1 MSLLIIGSQTLTKIV
16 LNKSFINL
24 MRSFLFAVLFGA
36 TTWAQN
42 SNNSYI
48 IDAEFIHIG
57 TGELLSNGRILVNKG
72 IIQAIGAQYEIKA
85 PAGAVRLKAQVV
97 TPGFIDAHTVV
108 GLAGYLNDP
117 GSDQDQLDRSNAIQP
132 ELRALDA
139 YNPEEPLVAHL
150 RNHGVTTIQTGHAP
164 GAIVSGQSL
173 IIKTNA
179 QRAEQAL
186 VHESML
192 TFSLGGVIS
201 GAFSKPG
208 TRAKA
213 MAMIRQKLHKAEE
226 YAHKRAAGT
235 LSSTDLGMEAL
246 ADLLNGQTQA
256 LVSVHK
262 AQDILTALRLQ
273 KEFNFPMVLD
283 GVAEIYLVLDQVK
296 ESGIPVVIHP
306 TMMRATGEAVNVS
319 METAALLAKEGIPF
333 AFQSGHENYVPK
345 TRVVL
350 FEAGVAVNNGLSSRL
365 AVQHL
370 SLYAAQLLG
379 IDQRV
384 GSLEVGKDADLV
396 LFNGDPFEYT
406 TTVDLVMIDGQ
417 LMK

>member
-16 LNKSFINL
+16 FNKSFINL

-48 IDAEFIHIG
+48 IDAESIHIG
-57 TGELLSNGRILVNKG
+57 TGKLLSNGRILINKG
-72 IIQAIGAQYEIKA
+72 IIQAIGSQYEIDA
-85 PAGAVRLKAQVV
+85 PGGAVRLEAQVV

-150 RNHGVTTIQTGHAP
+150 RNHGITTIQTGHAP
-164 GAIVSGQSL
+164 GALVSGQSL

-213 MAMIRQKLHKAEE
+213 MAMIRQELHKAEE
-226 YAHKRAAGT
+226 YANKRAAGT

-246 ADLLNGQTQA
+246 ADLLDGQTQA

-296 ESGIPVVIHP
+296 ESGVPVVIHP
-306 TMMRATGEAVNVS
+306 TMLRATGEAVNVS
-319 METAALLAKEGIPF
+319 METAALLAREGIPF

-345 TRVVL
+345 TRVIL

>member
-1 MSLLIIGSQTLTKIV
+1 MNSLPIYSQSMTKTVLIKSITALFCSFLLIA
-16 LNKSFINL
+16 
-24 MRSFLFAVLFGA
+24 LFSA
-36 TTWAQN
+36 TSWAQSSDN
-42 SNNSYI
+42 LYI
-48 IDAEFIHIG
+48 IDADSIHIG
-57 TGELLSNGRILVNKG
+57 TGEVLYNGRILVNNG
-72 IIQAIGAQYEIKA
+72 IIRAVGAQSEIEI
-85 PAGAVRLKAQVV
+85 PSGATRLEAQVV

-117 GSDQDQLDRSNAIQP
+117 GNDQDQLDRSSAIQP

-139 YNPEEPLVAHL
+139 YNPAEPLVTHL

-164 GAIVSGQSL
+164 GALISGQSL

-179 QRAEQAL
+179 QQAQQAL
-186 VHESML
+186 VRQSML

-208 TRAKA
+208 TRAKS
-213 MAMIRQKLHKAEE
+213 MAMIRQELIKAQD
-226 YAHKRAAGT
+226 YAKKRSAGT

-246 ADLLNGQTQA
+246 ADLLDGRTQA
-256 LVSVHK
+256 LVSVHR

-273 KEFNFPMVLD
+273 KEFGFQMVLD

-296 ESGIPVVIHP
+296 ESGAPVILHP
-306 TMMRATGEAVNVS
+306 TMLRATGEAVNVS
-319 METAALLAKEGIPF
+319 METAALLAEEGIPF
-333 AFQSGHENYVPK
+333 AFQSGYENYVPK

-350 FEAGVAVNNGLSSRL
+350 FEAGVAVNNGLNPRQ

-406 TTVDLVMIDGQ
+406 TTVDQVMIDGQ
-417 LMK
+417 IMK

>member
-1 MSLLIIGSQTLTKIV
+1 MNLFIIELQTLTKIV
-16 LNKSFINL
+16 FNKSFINL
-24 MRSFLFAVLFGA
+24 VRSFLIVVLFEA

-42 SNNSYI
+42 SNHSYI
-48 IDAEFIHIG
+48 IDAESIHIG
-57 TGELLSNGRILVNKG
+57 TGKLLSNGRIVVNKG
-72 IIQAIGAQYEIKA
+72 IIQAVGTQYEIKA
-85 PAGAVRLKAQVV
+85 PDGAVRLEAQVV

-179 QRAEQAL
+179 KRAEQAL

-213 MAMIRQKLHKAEE
+213 MAMIRQELHKAEE

-246 ADLLNGQTQA
+246 ADLLDGQTQA

-273 KEFNFPMVLD
+273 KEFGFPMVLD

-296 ESGIPVVIHP
+296 ESGVPVVIHP
-306 TMMRATGEAVNVS
+306 TMLRATGEAVNVS

-333 AFQSGHENYVPK
+333 AFQSGHEGYVPK

>member
-16 LNKSFINL
+16 FNKSFINL

-48 IDAEFIHIG
+48 IDAESIHIG
-57 TGELLSNGRILVNKG
+57 TGKLLSNGRILVNKG
-72 IIQAIGAQYEIKA
+72 IIQAIGTQYEIDA
-85 PAGAVRLKAQVV
+85 PGGAVRLEAQVV

-150 RNHGVTTIQTGHAP
+150 RNHGITTIQTGHAP

-179 QRAEQAL
+179 QRVEQAL

-213 MAMIRQKLHKAEE
+213 MAMIRQELHKAEE

-235 LSSTDLGMEAL
+235 LLSTDLGMEAL
-246 ADLLNGQTQA
+246 ADLLDGQTQA

-296 ESGIPVVIHP
+296 ESGVPVVIHP
-306 TMMRATGEAVNVS
+306 TMLRATGEAVNVS
-319 METAALLAKEGIPF
+319 METAALLAREGIPF

-345 TRVVL
+345 TRVIL

-384 GSLEVGKDADLV
+384 GSLEIGKDADLV

>member
-1 MSLLIIGSQTLTKIV
+1 MGAQSEIEIPS
-16 LNKSFINL
+16 
-24 MRSFLFAVLFGA
+24 GA
-36 TTWAQN
+36 T
-42 SNNSYI
+42 
-48 IDAEFIHIG
+48 
-57 TGELLSNGRILVNKG
+57 
-72 IIQAIGAQYEIKA
+72 
-85 PAGAVRLKAQVV
+85 RLEAQVV

-117 GSDQDQLDRSNAIQP
+117 GNDQDQLDRSSAIQP

-139 YNPEEPLVAHL
+139 YNPAEPLVTHL

-164 GAIVSGQSL
+164 GALISGQSL

-179 QRAEQAL
+179 QQAQQAL
-186 VHESML
+186 VRQSML

-208 TRAKA
+208 TRAKS
-213 MAMIRQKLHKAEE
+213 MAMIRQELIKAQD
-226 YAHKRAAGT
+226 YAKKRSAGT

-246 ADLLNGQTQA
+246 ADLLDGRTQA
-256 LVSVHK
+256 LVSVHR

-273 KEFNFPMVLD
+273 KEFGFQMVLD

-296 ESGIPVVIHP
+296 ESGAPVILHP
-306 TMMRATGEAVNVS
+306 TMLRATGEAVNVS
-319 METAALLAKEGIPF
+319 METAALLAEEGISF
-333 AFQSGHENYVPK
+333 AFQSGYENYVPK

-350 FEAGVAVNNGLSSRL
+350 FEAGVAVNNGLNPRQ

-406 TTVDLVMIDGQ
+406 TTVDQVMIDGQ
-417 LMK
+417 IMK

>member
-1 MSLLIIGSQTLTKIV
+1 MTSLPIYSHTMTKTALNRSITTL
-16 LNKSFINL
+16 F
-24 MRSFLFAVLFGA
+24 RSFLLIALFSA
-36 TTWAQN
+36 ATWAQ
-42 SNNSYI
+42 SSDKLYI
-48 IDAEFIHIG
+48 IDADSIHIG
-57 TGELLSNGRILVNKG
+57 NGEIIYNGRVLVRSG
-72 IIQAIGAQYEIKA
+72 IIRAVGAQSEIEI
-85 PAGAVRLKAQVV
+85 PSGATRLEAQVV

-139 YNPEEPLVAHL
+139 YNPAEPLVTHL

-164 GAIVSGQSL
+164 GALISGQSL

-179 QRAEQAL
+179 QQAQQAL
-186 VHESML
+186 ISQSML
-192 TFSLGGVIS
+192 TFSLGGAIS

-208 TRAKA
+208 TRAKS
-213 MAMIRQKLHKAEE
+213 MAMIRQELIKAQD
-226 YAHKRAAGT
+226 YAKKRSAGT

-246 ADLLNGQTQA
+246 ADLLDGRTQA
-256 LVSVHK
+256 LVSVHR

-273 KEFNFPMVLD
+273 KEFGFQMVLD
-283 GVAEIYLVLDQVK
+283 GVAEVYLVLDKVK
-296 ESGIPVVIHP
+296 ESGVPVILHP
-306 TMMRATGEAVNVS
+306 TMLRATGEAVNVS
-319 METAALLAKEGIPF
+319 METAALLAEEGIPF
-333 AFQSGHENYVPK
+333 AFQSGYENYVPK

-350 FEAGVAVNNGLSSRL
+350 FEAGVAVNNGLNSRL

-379 IDQRV
+379 INQRV

-406 TTVDLVMIDGQ
+406 TTVDQVMIDGQ
-417 LMK
+417 IMK

>member
-16 LNKSFINL
+16 LNKSFVNL

-72 IIQAIGAQYEIKA
+72 IIQAVGAQYEIKA
-85 PAGAVRLKAQVV
+85 PAGAVRLEAQVV

-150 RNHGVTTIQTGHAP
+150 RNHGITTIQTGHAP

-213 MAMIRQKLHKAEE
+213 MAMIRQELHKAEE

>member
-16 LNKSFINL
+16 FNKSFINL
-24 MRSFLFAVLFGA
+24 MRSFLLTVLFGA

-48 IDAEFIHIG
+48 IDAESIHIG
-57 TGELLSNGRILVNKG
+57 TGKLLSNGRILVNKG
-72 IIQAIGAQYEIKA
+72 IIQAIGTQYEIDA
-85 PAGAVRLKAQVV
+85 PGGAIRLEAQVV

-150 RNHGVTTIQTGHAP
+150 RNHGITTIQTGHAP

-213 MAMIRQKLHKAEE
+213 MAMIRQELHKAEE

-246 ADLLNGQTQA
+246 ADLLDGQTQA

-296 ESGIPVVIHP
+296 ESGVPVVIHP
-306 TMMRATGEAVNVS
+306 TMLRATGEAVNVS
-319 METAALLAKEGIPF
+319 METAALLAREGIPF

-345 TRVVL
+345 TRVIL

>member
-1 MSLLIIGSQTLTKIV
+1 MNSLPICSHTMTKTVLSSSTSTL
-16 LNKSFINL
+16 L
-24 MRSFLFAVLFGA
+24 RSFLLLALFSA
-36 TTWAQN
+36 TTWAQ
-42 SNNSYI
+42 SSDKPYI
-48 IDAEFIHIG
+48 IDADSIHIG
-57 TGELLSNGRILVNKG
+57 TGEVLYNGRVLVHDG
-72 IIQAIGAQYEIKA
+72 IIRAVGAQSEIEI
-85 PAGAVRLKAQVV
+85 PSGATRLEAQVI

-139 YNPEEPLVAHL
+139 YNPKEPLVSHL

-164 GAIVSGQSL
+164 GALVSGQSL

-179 QRAEQAL
+179 QQAQQAL
-186 VHESML
+186 VSQSML

-201 GAFSKPG
+201 GAELIKAQDY
-208 TRAKA
+208 AK
-213 MAMIRQKLHKAEE
+213 
-226 YAHKRAAGT
+226 KRSAGT
-235 LSSTDLGMEAL
+235 LLSTDLRMEAL
-246 ADLLNGQTQA
+246 ADLLDDRTQA
-256 LVSVHK
+256 LVSVHR
-262 AQDILTALRLQ
+262 AHDILTAIRLQ
-273 KEFNFPMVLD
+273 KEFGFQMVLD

-296 ESGIPVVIHP
+296 ESGAPVILHP
-306 TMMRATGEAVNVS
+306 TMLRATGEAVNVS
-319 METAALLAKEGIPF
+319 METAALLAEEGIPF
-333 AFQSGHENYVPK
+333 AFQSGYENYVPK

-350 FEAGVAVNNGLSSRL
+350 FEAGVAVNNGLNPRL

-406 TTVDLVMIDGQ
+406 TTVDQVMIDGQ
-417 LMK
+417 IMK

>member
-16 LNKSFINL
+16 FNKSFINL

-48 IDAEFIHIG
+48 IDAESIHIG
-57 TGELLSNGRILVNKG
+57 TGKLLSNGRILVNKG
-72 IIQAIGAQYEIKA
+72 IIQAIGTQYEIDA
-85 PAGAVRLKAQVV
+85 PGGAVRLEAQVV

-150 RNHGVTTIQTGHAP
+150 RNHGITTIQTGHAP

-213 MAMIRQKLHKAEE
+213 MAMIRQELHKAEE
-226 YAHKRAAGT
+226 YAHKRAAGD

-246 ADLLNGQTQA
+246 ADLLDGQTQA

-296 ESGIPVVIHP
+296 ESGVPVVIHP
-306 TMMRATGEAVNVS
+306 TMLRATGEAVNVS
-319 METAALLAKEGIPF
+319 METAALLAREGIPF

-345 TRVVL
+345 TRVIL

>member
-16 LNKSFINL
+16 FNKSFINL

-48 IDAEFIHIG
+48 IDAESIHIG
-57 TGELLSNGRILVNKG
+57 TGKLLSNGRILVNKG
-72 IIQAIGAQYEIKA
+72 IIQAIGTQYEIDA
-85 PAGAVRLKAQVV
+85 PGGAVRLEAQVV

-150 RNHGVTTIQTGHAP
+150 RNHGITTIQTGHAP

-179 QRAEQAL
+179 QRVEQAL

-213 MAMIRQKLHKAEE
+213 MAMIRQELHKAEE

-246 ADLLNGQTQA
+246 ADLLDGQTQA

-296 ESGIPVVIHP
+296 ESGVPVVIHP
-306 TMMRATGEAVNVS
+306 TMLRATGEAVNVS
-319 METAALLAKEGIPF
+319 METAALLAREGIPF

-345 TRVVL
+345 TRVIL

-384 GSLEVGKDADLV
+384 GSLEIGKDADLV

>member
-16 LNKSFINL
+16 FNKSFINL

-48 IDAEFIHIG
+48 IDAESIHIG
-57 TGELLSNGRILVNKG
+57 TGKLLSNGRILVNKG
-72 IIQAIGAQYEIKA
+72 IIQAIGTQYEIDA
-85 PAGAVRLKAQVV
+85 PGGAIRLEAQVV

-150 RNHGVTTIQTGHAP
+150 RNHGITTIQTGHAP

-213 MAMIRQKLHKAEE
+213 MAMIRQELHKAEE

-246 ADLLNGQTQA
+246 ADLLDGQTQA

-296 ESGIPVVIHP
+296 ESGVPVVIHP
-306 TMMRATGEAVNVS
+306 TMLRATGEAVNVS
-319 METAALLAKEGIPF
+319 METAALLAREGIPF

-345 TRVVL
+345 TRVIL

>member
-283 GVAEIYLVLDQVK
+283 GVAEIYLVLDEVK

>member
-16 LNKSFINL
+16 FNKSFINL

-48 IDAEFIHIG
+48 IDAESIHIG
-57 TGELLSNGRILVNKG
+57 TGKLLSNGRILVNKG
-72 IIQAIGAQYEIKA
+72 IIQAVGSQYEIDA
-85 PAGAVRLKAQVV
+85 PGGAVRLEAQVV

-150 RNHGVTTIQTGHAP
+150 RNHGITTIQTGHAP
-164 GAIVSGQSL
+164 GALVSGQSL

-192 TFSLGGVIS
+192 TFSLGGIIS

-213 MAMIRQKLHKAEE
+213 MAMIRQELHKAEE
-226 YAHKRAAGT
+226 YANKRAAGT

-246 ADLLNGQTQA
+246 ADLLDGQTQA

-296 ESGIPVVIHP
+296 ESGVPVVIHP
-306 TMMRATGEAVNVS
+306 TMLRATGEAVNVS
-319 METAALLAKEGIPF
+319 METAALLAREGIPF

-345 TRVVL
+345 TRVIL

>member
-16 LNKSFINL
+16 FNKSFINL

-48 IDAEFIHIG
+48 IDAESIHIG
-57 TGELLSNGRILVNKG
+57 TGKLLSNGRILVNKA
-72 IIQAIGAQYEIKA
+72 IIQAVGTQYEIDA
-85 PAGAVRLKAQVV
+85 PGGAVRLEAQVV
-97 TPGFIDAHTVV
+97 TPGFIVAHTVV

-150 RNHGVTTIQTGHAP
+150 RNHGITTIQTGHAP

-186 VHESML
+186 VHKSML

-213 MAMIRQKLHKAEE
+213 MAMIRQELHKAEE

-235 LSSTDLGMEAL
+235 LLSTDLGMEAL
-246 ADLLNGQTQA
+246 ADLLDGQTQA

-296 ESGIPVVIHP
+296 ESGVPVVIHP
-306 TMMRATGEAVNVS
+306 TMLRATGEAVNVS
-319 METAALLAKEGIPF
+319 METAALLAREGIPF

-345 TRVVL
+345 TRVIL

>member
-16 LNKSFINL
+16 FNKSFINL

-48 IDAEFIHIG
+48 IDAESIHIG
-57 TGELLSNGRILVNKG
+57 TGKLLSNGRILVNKG
-72 IIQAIGAQYEIKA
+72 IIQAVGTQYEIDA
-85 PAGAVRLKAQVV
+85 PGGAVRLEAQVV

-150 RNHGVTTIQTGHAP
+150 RNHGITTIQTGHAP

-213 MAMIRQKLHKAEE
+213 MAMIRQELHKAEE

-246 ADLLNGQTQA
+246 ADLLDGQTQA

-296 ESGIPVVIHP
+296 ESGVPVVIHP
-306 TMMRATGEAVNVS
+306 TMLRATGEAVNVS
-319 METAALLAKEGIPF
+319 METAALLAREGIPF

-345 TRVVL
+345 TRVIL

-384 GSLEVGKDADLV
+384 GSLEIGKDADLV

>member
-16 LNKSFINL
+16 FNKSFINL

-48 IDAEFIHIG
+48 IDAESIHIG
-57 TGELLSNGRILVNKG
+57 TGKLLSNGRILVNKG
-72 IIQAIGAQYEIKA
+72 IIQAIGTQYEIDA
-85 PAGAVRLKAQVV
+85 PGGAIRLEAQVV

-150 RNHGVTTIQTGHAP
+150 RNHGITTIQTGHAP

-213 MAMIRQKLHKAEE
+213 MAMIRQELHKAEE

-246 ADLLNGQTQA
+246 ADLLDGQTQA

-262 AQDILTALRLQ
+262 AHDILTALRLQ

-296 ESGIPVVIHP
+296 ESGVPVVIHP
-306 TMMRATGEAVNVS
+306 TMLRATGEAVNVS
-319 METAALLAKEGIPF
+319 METAALLAREGIPF

-345 TRVVL
+345 TRVIL

>member
-1 MSLLIIGSQTLTKIV
+1 
-16 LNKSFINL
+16 
-24 MRSFLFAVLFGA
+24 MRSFLIVVLFGA

-48 IDAEFIHIG
+48 IDAESIHIG
-57 TGELLSNGRILVNKG
+57 TGKLLSNGRILVNKG
-72 IIQAIGAQYEIKA
+72 IIQAVGTQNEIKA
-85 PAGAVRLKAQVV
+85 PYGAIRLEAQVV

-186 VHESML
+186 IHESML

-213 MAMIRQKLHKAEE
+213 MAMIRQELYKAEE
-226 YAHKRAAGT
+226 YADKRAAGT
-235 LSSTDLGMEAL
+235 LTSTDLGMEAL
-246 ADLLNGQTQA
+246 ADLLDGQTQA

-273 KEFNFPMVLD
+273 KEFSFPMVLD

-296 ESGIPVVIHP
+296 ESGVPVVIHP
-306 TMMRATGEAVNVS
+306 TMLRATGEAVNVS
-319 METAALLAKEGIPF
+319 METAALLAREGIPF

-345 TRVVL
+345 TRVIL

-406 TTVDLVMIDGQ
+406 TAIDLVMIDGQ

>member
-16 LNKSFINL
+16 FNKSFINL

-48 IDAEFIHIG
+48 IDAESIHIG
-57 TGELLSNGRILVNKG
+57 TGKLLSNGRILVNKG
-72 IIQAIGAQYEIKA
+72 IIQAVGTQYEIDA
-85 PAGAVRLKAQVV
+85 PGGAVRLEAQVV

-150 RNHGVTTIQTGHAP
+150 RNHGITTIQTGHAP

-179 QRAEQAL
+179 QRVEQAL

-213 MAMIRQKLHKAEE
+213 MAMIRQELHKAEE

-246 ADLLNGQTQA
+246 ADLLDGQTQA

-296 ESGIPVVIHP
+296 ESGVPVVIHP
-306 TMMRATGEAVNVS
+306 TMLRATGEAVNVS
-319 METAALLAKEGIPF
+319 METAALLAREGIPF

-345 TRVVL
+345 TRVIL

>member
-1 MSLLIIGSQTLTKIV
+1 MNSLPICSHTMTKTV
-16 LNKSFINL
+16 LSRSIMPL
-24 MRSFLFAVLFGA
+24 LRSFLLLALFST
-36 TTWAQN
+36 TTWAQ
-42 SNNSYI
+42 SNDKPYI
-48 IDAEFIHIG
+48 IDADSIHIG
-57 TGELLSNGRILVNKG
+57 TGEVLYNGRILVNNG
-72 IIQAIGAQYEIKA
+72 IIRAVGAQSEIEI
-85 PAGAVRLKAQVV
+85 PSGATRLEAQVV

-117 GSDQDQLDRSNAIQP
+117 GSDQDQLDRSSAIQP

-139 YNPEEPLVAHL
+139 YNPAEPLVTHL

-164 GAIVSGQSL
+164 GALISGQSL

-179 QRAEQAL
+179 QQAQQAL
-186 VHESML
+186 VRQSML

-208 TRAKA
+208 TRAKS
-213 MAMIRQKLHKAEE
+213 MAMIRQELIKAQD
-226 YAHKRAAGT
+226 YAKKRSAGT

-246 ADLLNGQTQA
+246 ADLLDGRTQA
-256 LVSVHK
+256 LVSVHR

-273 KEFNFPMVLD
+273 KEFGFQMVLD

-296 ESGIPVVIHP
+296 ESGAPVILHP
-306 TMMRATGEAVNVS
+306 TMLRATGEAVNVS
-319 METAALLAKEGIPF
+319 METAALLAEEGIPF
-333 AFQSGHENYVPK
+333 AFQSGYENYVPK

-350 FEAGVAVNNGLSSRL
+350 FEAGVAVNNGLNPRQ

-406 TTVDLVMIDGQ
+406 TTVDQVMIDGQ
-417 LMK
+417 IMK

>member
-1 MSLLIIGSQTLTKIV
+1 MSLFIIELQTLTKIV
-16 LNKSFINL
+16 FDKSFINL
-24 MRSFLFAVLFGA
+24 VRSFLIVVLFGA

-42 SNNSYI
+42 SNHSYI
-48 IDAEFIHIG
+48 IDAESIHIG
-57 TGELLSNGRILVNKG
+57 TGKLLSNGRIVVNKG
-72 IIQAIGAQYEIKA
+72 IIQAVGTQYEIKA
-85 PAGAVRLKAQVV
+85 PDGAVRLEAQVV

-108 GLAGYLNDP
+108 GLAGYLNNP
-117 GSDQDQLDRSNAIQP
+117 GSDQDQLDRSSAIQP

-139 YNPEEPLVAHL
+139 YNPKEPLVAHL

-213 MAMIRQKLHKAEE
+213 MAMIRQELHKAEE

-246 ADLLNGQTQA
+246 ADLLDGQTQA

-273 KEFNFPMVLD
+273 KEFGFPMVLD

-296 ESGIPVVIHP
+296 ESGVPVVIHP
-306 TMMRATGEAVNVS
+306 TMLRATGDAINVS

-333 AFQSGHENYVPK
+333 AFQSGFENYVPK

-350 FEAGVAVNNGLSSRL
+350 YEAV
-365 AVQHL
+365 
-370 SLYAAQLLG
+370 
-379 IDQRV
+379 
-384 GSLEVGKDADLV
+384 
-396 LFNGDPFEYT
+396 
-406 TTVDLVMIDGQ
+406 
-417 LMK
+417 

>member
-1 MSLLIIGSQTLTKIV
+1 MNSLPIYSQSMTKTVLIKSITTLFCSFLLIA
-16 LNKSFINL
+16 
-24 MRSFLFAVLFGA
+24 LFSA
-36 TTWAQN
+36 TSWAQSSDN
-42 SNNSYI
+42 LYI
-48 IDAEFIHIG
+48 IDADSIHIG
-57 TGELLSNGRILVNKG
+57 TGEVLYNGRILVNNG
-72 IIQAIGAQYEIKA
+72 IIRAVGAQSEIEI
-85 PAGAVRLKAQVV
+85 PSGATRLEAQVV

-117 GSDQDQLDRSNAIQP
+117 GNDQDQLDRSSAIQP

-139 YNPEEPLVAHL
+139 YNPAEPLVTHL

-164 GAIVSGQSL
+164 GALISGQSL

-179 QRAEQAL
+179 QQAQQAL
-186 VHESML
+186 VRQSML

-208 TRAKA
+208 TRAKS
-213 MAMIRQKLHKAEE
+213 MAMIRQELIKAQD
-226 YAHKRAAGT
+226 YAKKRSAGT

-246 ADLLNGQTQA
+246 ADLLDGRTQA
-256 LVSVHK
+256 LVSVHR

-273 KEFNFPMVLD
+273 KEFGFQMVLD

-296 ESGIPVVIHP
+296 ESGAPVILHP
-306 TMMRATGEAVNVS
+306 TMLRATGEAVNVS
-319 METAALLAKEGIPF
+319 METAALLAEEGIPF
-333 AFQSGHENYVPK
+333 AFQSGYENYVPK

-350 FEAGVAVNNGLSSRL
+350 FEAGVAVNNGLNPRQ

-406 TTVDLVMIDGQ
+406 TTVDQVMIDGQ
-417 LMK
+417 IMK

>member
-16 LNKSFINL
+16 FNKSFINL
-24 MRSFLFAVLFGA
+24 MRSFLFAILFGA

-48 IDAEFIHIG
+48 IDAESIHIG
-57 TGELLSNGRILVNKG
+57 TGKLLSNGRILVKKG
-72 IIQAIGAQYEIKA
+72 IIQAIGTQYEIEA
-85 PAGAVRLKAQVV
+85 PGGAVRLEAQVV

-164 GAIVSGQSL
+164 GALVSGQSL

-213 MAMIRQKLHKAEE
+213 MAMIRQELHKAEE

-235 LSSTDLGMEAL
+235 LSSTDIGMEAL
-246 ADLLNGQTQA
+246 ADLLDGQTQA

-296 ESGIPVVIHP
+296 ESGVPVVIHP
-306 TMMRATGEAVNVS
+306 TMLRATGEAVNVS

-345 TRVVL
+345 TRVIL

>member
-16 LNKSFINL
+16 FNKSFINL

-48 IDAEFIHIG
+48 IDAESIHIG
-57 TGELLSNGRILVNKG
+57 TGKLLSNGRILVNKG
-72 IIQAIGAQYEIKA
+72 IIQAVGTQYEIDA
-85 PAGAVRLKAQVV
+85 PGGAVRLEAQVV

-150 RNHGVTTIQTGHAP
+150 RNHGITTIQTGHAP

-179 QRAEQAL
+179 QRVEQAL

-213 MAMIRQKLHKAEE
+213 MAMIRQELHKAEE

-246 ADLLNGQTQA
+246 ADLLDGQTQA

-296 ESGIPVVIHP
+296 ESGVPVVIHP
-306 TMMRATGEAVNVS
+306 TMLRATGEAVNVS
-319 METAALLAKEGIPF
+319 METAALLAREGIPF

-345 TRVVL
+345 TRVIL

-384 GSLEVGKDADLV
+384 GSLEIGKDADLV

>member
-1 MSLLIIGSQTLTKIV
+1 MKSLSIYSYTMAKAVLSGSITIL
-16 LNKSFINL
+16 L
-24 MRSFLFAVLFGA
+24 RSFLLLALFSA
-36 TTWAQN
+36 TTWAQSSDN
-42 SNNSYI
+42 PYV
-48 IDAEFIHIG
+48 IDADSIHIG
-57 TGELLSNGRILVNKG
+57 TGEVLYNGRVLVHGG
-72 IIQAIGAQYEIKA
+72 IIRAAGAQSEIEI
-85 PAGAVRLKAQVV
+85 PSGATRLKAQIV

-139 YNPEEPLVAHL
+139 YNPAEPLVTHL

-164 GAIVSGQSL
+164 GALISGQSL

-179 QRAEQAL
+179 QQAQQAL
-186 VHESML
+186 VSQSML

-208 TRAKA
+208 TRAKS
-213 MAMIRQKLHKAEE
+213 MAMIRQELIKAQD
-226 YAHKRAAGT
+226 YAKKRSAGT

-246 ADLLNGQTQA
+246 ADLLDGRTQA
-256 LVSVHK
+256 LVSVHR

-273 KEFNFPMVLD
+273 KEFGFQMVLD

-296 ESGIPVVIHP
+296 ESGVPVILHP
-306 TMMRATGEAVNVS
+306 TMLRATGEAVNVS
-319 METAALLAKEGIPF
+319 METAALLAEEGIPF
-333 AFQSGHENYVPK
+333 AFQSGYENYVPK

-350 FEAGVAVNNGLSSRL
+350 FEAGVAVNNGLNPRL

-396 LFNGDPFEYT
+396 LFNGGPFEYT
-406 TTVDLVMIDGQ
+406 TTVDQVMIDGQ
-417 LMK
+417 IMK